1 MLRTE
6 PSPGSPIVAAFH
18 VLPKS
23 VVRAMYGAKL
33 PERCASN
40 ATYAVPRDAPDAT
53 TRLTYVPFGTPAFPE
68 MAPLTSCHD
77 VPPSVDTCTLPSSV
91 PTQST
96 FASSGDSAIA
106 VISLKPDSPSFFEI

>member
-1 MLRTE
+1 
-6 PSPGSPIVAAFH
+6 
-18 VLPKS
+18 
-23 VVRAMYGAKL
+23 
-33 PERCASN
+33 
-40 ATYAVPRDAPDAT
+40 
-53 TRLTYVPFGTPAFPE
+53 

-106 VISLKPDSPSFFEI
+106 VISLKPDSPSFFEILMSRPSTPINGSVSRLIARVRSFVRVHVMPKSLEMKSRLAPR